1 MGGARRAPVRAAR
14 GGPLERG
21 YATTL
26 GNALRRVLLSA
37 IPGAAVVRVL
47 FPGRFH
53 EYDTI
58 PGVREDVLH
67 IILNLK
73 GLAIRCRDEALH
85 RLYLNATGP
94 GEVRAGDIETPAGV
108 EIANPDHLIATL
120 EKKGKLEMEMEVEVG
135 RGFRPAEENKRE
147 DAPVSLIPVDADFS
161 PIERVNFTVEPT
173 RVGGRSGYERLL
185 LDVWTNG
192 AISPVEALGQA
203 VEVLRTHLELLGGRR
218 GREGRGPDGRGPGG
232 APPAADGTGVR
243 GPGLQPP
250 PGGGGRDPRGPPGQ
264 DPGGDLRHPR
274 VWGEDPGPARGAAPG
289 AGLRSPFGEGGVMRH
304 RRKVPKLSMTS
315 DRRRAV
321 LAGQARDLILYGK
334 VDTTPPG
341 RRRPKPWW
349 SGS

>member
-1 MGGARRAPVRAAR
+1 MATFVYPETATWVEPVEPQYGRLAVA
-14 GGPLERG
+14 PLERG

-192 AISPVEALGQA
+192 AITPVEAVGQA
-203 VEVLRTHLELLGGRR
+203 VEVLRTHLELLGGVV
-218 GREGRGPDGRGPGG
+218 GEGK
-232 APPAADGTGVR
+232 AEAPAAEV
-243 GPGLQPP
+243 PEELLQPLTEL
-250 PGGGGRDPRGPPGQ
+250 GFEVRACNLLREEGVVTL
-264 DPGGDLRHPR
+264 GDLLGKTREEISDIHGF
-274 VWGEDPGPARGAAPG
+274 GEKTLARLEERLRELGYA
-289 AGLRSPFGEGGVMRH
+289 LRSEKEG
-304 RRKVPKLSMTS
+304 
-315 DRRRAV
+315 
-321 LAGQARDLILYGK
+321 
-334 VDTTPPG
+334 
-341 RRRPKPWW
+341 
-349 SGS
+349 

>member
-1 MGGARRAPVRAAR
+1 MASFVYPETATWVEPVEPRYGRLIVA
-14 GGPLERG
+14 PLERG

-73 GLAIRCRDEALH
+73 GLAIRSQDEALH
-85 RLYLNATGP
+85 RLYVSATGP

-108 EIANPDHLIATL
+108 EITNPDHVIATL
-120 EKKGKLEMEMEVEVG
+120 EKNGKLEVEMEVEVG
-135 RGFRPAEENKRE
+135 RGFRSAEENKRE

-161 PIERVNFTVEPT
+161 PIERVNFTVEAT

-192 AISPVEALGQA
+192 AITPPEAVGQA
-203 VEVLRTHLELLGGRR
+203 VRVLREHLAVLDGAR
-218 GREGRGPDGRGPGG
+218 GEHGEGE
-232 APPAADGTGVR
+232 AIPAAAEEM
-243 GPGLQPP
+243 LQPLIEL
-250 PGGGGRDPRGPPGQ
+250 GFEVRACNLLREEGVITLQ
-264 DPGGDLRHPR
+264 DLLAKTREEVSDIHGF
-274 VWGEDPGPARGAAPG
+274 GERTLARLEERLGELGYA
-289 AGLRSPFGEGGVMRH
+289 LRSE
-304 RRKVPKLSMTS
+304 KE
-315 DRRRAV
+315 D
-321 LAGQARDLILYGK
+321 
-334 VDTTPPG
+334 
-341 RRRPKPWW
+341 
-349 SGS
+349 